1 MNGAARELRH
11 GVRLTTYG
19 EPMTVSA
26 TRLSA
31 RDLPGLL
38 RRLERDHFPASRF
51 TQPRPGSVAAQFLQ
65 SRLTTAFQPIVRA
78 SDRAI
83 AGHQALLRVYDAGGK
98 PVAPWSL
105 FAEASRDAMLI
116 QLDRLA
122 RAVHALNYF
131 PDQRPGRMLVV
142 NVERRLLS
150 IAAEDHGAY
159 FDLILGALGVP
170 ASQVAIALSATTLDD
185 PVTFVRAAIAYRIRG
200 FRLVAQLHTEA
211 TADLEHVFLADP
223 HYVALDAPSPIRSD
237 ETRRIVETL
246 TRRGI
251 HAIARRIEDE
261 VQAQSALDA
270 GFGFLQG
277 RYFASPAPRQTAFPA
292 IS

>member
-1 MNGAARELRH
+1 MNLAVKELR
-11 GVRLTTYG
+11 GDMRLPRQQG
-19 EPMTVSA
+19 EPMFA
-26 TRLSA
+26 TAQSITA
-31 RDLPGLL
+31 KDLPGLL

-51 TQPRPGSVAAQFLQ
+51 TQPGPGTIAAQFLQ

-78 SDRAI
+78 VDRGI
-83 AGHQALLRVYDAGGK
+83 AGHQALLRVYDEGGK

-105 FAEASRDAMLI
+105 FAQASRDAMLI
-116 QLDRLA
+116 QLDRLS

-159 FDLILGALGVP
+159 FDLILGELGVP
-170 ASQVAIALSATTLDD
+170 ASRVAIALSATTLDD

-200 FRLVAQLHTEA
+200 FRLVAQLHSEA

-223 HYVALDAPSPIRSD
+223 HYVALDAPEPSRSD
-237 ETRRIVETL
+237 ETRRVVEAL
-246 TRRGI
+246 ARRGI
-251 HAIARRIEDE
+251 HTIARRIEDE
-261 VQAQSALDA
+261 VQAQSAFDA

-277 RYFASPAPRQTAFPA
+277 RYFASPAPRQPLPQA
-292 IS
+292 